1 MALVGTVKNQ
11 NLNKW
16 CRKTMPKNDVEKID
30 GLSPKDVEK
39 IRRAIRQVWSWS
51 WPRKLC
57 IKRATGKDGFP
68 RCEKCKRKVPK
79 VYPDHITPVGD
90 VDAGF
95 ISRLF
100 CSSKKL
106 QALCKKCHDRK
117 TREERK
123 EKSLKALG
131 L

>member
-1 MALVGTVKNQ
+1 MSKINE
-11 NLNKW
+11 K
-16 CRKTMPKNDVEKID
+16 KID

-51 WPRKLC
+51 HPRKLC

-68 RCEKCKRKVPK
+68 RCEGCKKKVPK
-79 VYPDHITPVGD
+79 VYPDHIAPVGD
-90 VDAGF
+90 VDEGF
-95 ISRLF
+95 IARLF
-100 CSSKKL
+100 CASTKL

-123 EKSLKALG
+123 EKALRVLG